1 MQGEG
6 NGSGRLV
13 KGPTTRAGACRFAA
27 CGFRMLPGQDHIEA
41 LSELIRGCN
50 MRKASHI
57 SWACILSG
65 NGRVN
70 EKKGDGGERGAG
82 NVILDVL
89 RKSSSK
95 NVLIAVARWYG
106 GKHLGGLRFRI
117 YSRLTSQ
124 TLEIL

>member
-1 MQGEG
+1 MPGES
-6 NGSGRLV
+6 NESVQPV
-13 KGPTTRAGACRFAA
+13 KGPTIRAGACRFAA
-27 CGFRMLPGQDHIEA
+27 CGYRLLPEQDHMEA
-41 LSELIRGCN
+41 LSKLIRVCH

-65 NGRVN
+65 NGRIN
-70 EKKGDGGERGAG
+70 EKKGDGGESGAG
-82 NVILDVL
+82 NVILNVL

-117 YSRLTSQ
+117 YSRLTSE
-124 TLEIL
+124 TLKIL